1 MWPDHESERDLLGVQ
16 HLVCS
21 AVDIVNSDN
30 LLPATIGVF
39 GDWGSGKSSVI
50 QMIERD
56 LKSQGDVILLSF
68 NGWLFEGYD
77 DAKTALMETI
87 IDEISSQKTLG
98 NRAKV
103 LAVNLIR
110 KVNWFRA
117 VGSAVK
123 YGAATI
129 AGGPVGLSAV
139 AGIDAVALAKK
150 AGEKIEDLKP
160 EDVSALLEDEKKHT
174 LRKGIREFREN
185 FESFLNEAKI
195 KKLVV
200 VIDDLDRCLPD
211 TIIETLEAIKLFLF
225 VPGSAFIIGADE
237 RLVRFAVRSRF
248 PELPGDRTDVGR
260 DYLEK
265 LIQYMIRVPLMSK
278 TDTEN
283 YIALL
288 FSLPHL
294 SDGDLEKVC
303 EWALGPKSI
312 QEGRSFGLSSA
323 SEVLEEVPEPLKEEL
338 ALAER
343 ISPILAD
350 VMNGNPRQCKRFLNT
365 LMMRLKMAASRE
377 VEIQQRVLAKL
388 MILEYLRPETFKKL
402 AGWQISQNGVPPQIV
417 CLEDA
422 LAQPGIG
429 KEAEKK
435 DAERNAGTTP
445 KSNADKIKMDTEL
458 GVLFAEDWFKEW
470 LTLEPK
476 LAGIDLR
483 PYFYFSRDSLSTL
496 SYTAKRLSSAARE
509 ILLKILSPS
518 EAVREGALKLGED
531 VSPVDAASIFEEL
544 AEKAKHSEDH
554 SKEESP
560 LLMIVEWTGVR
571 HELLGE
577 LLTFLPSFPAQAL
590 PPQIILKLEGTCKAA
605 GRQELYER
613 YIEQVIASDSESSIA
628 KVAIARRK
636 RKKG

>member
-56 LKSQGDVILLSF
+56 LKAQGDVILLSF

-87 IDEISSQKTLG
+87 IDEISSQKTLE
-98 NRAKV
+98 NRGKV
-103 LAVNLIR
+103 LALNLIR

-123 YGAATI
+123 YGAAAI

-139 AGIDAVALAKK
+139 AGIDAVALAQK
-150 AGEKIEDLKP
+150 AGEKVEDLKP
-160 EDVSALLEDEKKHT
+160 EDISALLEDEKNHT

-185 FESFLNEAKI
+185 FESFLREAKI

-200 VIDDLDRCLPD
+200 VIDDLDRCLPN

-237 RLVRFAVRSRF
+237 RLVRYAVRSRF

-265 LIQYMIRVPLMSK
+265 LIQYMIRVPSMSK

-288 FSLPHL
+288 FSHPHL
-294 SDGDLEKVC
+294 SEADLEKVC
-303 EWALGPKSI
+303 KWALGPESI
-312 QEGRSFGLSSA
+312 QDGRTFGLSSA
-323 SEVLEEVPEPLKEEL
+323 SEILEEVPEPLKEEL

-365 LMMRLKMAASRE
+365 LMMRLKMGESRA

-402 AGWQISQNGVPPQIV
+402 AGWQISQNGMPSQIV

-422 LAQPGIG
+422 LAQPGMG
-429 KEAEKK
+429 EKAEKE
-435 DAERNAGTTP
+435 DDEQHAGTAP
-445 KSNADKIKMDTEL
+445 ESNSDKIKMDPEL
-458 GVLFAEDWFKEW
+458 GVLFTEDWFKEW
-470 LTLEPK
+470 LTLDPQ

-496 SYTAKRLSSAARE
+496 SYTAKRLSSTARE

-518 EAVREGALKLGED
+518 EAVRKAALKLGED
-531 VSPVDAASIFEEL
+531 VSPVDASSIFEEL

-554 SKEESP
+554 SKDESP

-577 LLTFLPSFPAQAL
+577 LLTYLPSFPVQSL
-590 PPQIILKLEGTCKAA
+590 PPQIILKLEGACKAA
-605 GRQELYER
+605 GRLELYEE
-613 YIEQVIASDSESSIA
+613 YIEKVIASDSESGIA